1 MGLGLSTSSG
11 SGDFIPFVKYDARAG
26 RLFRVDRIQ
35 VNGAFESRDVDITRE
50 AAFVVDLANIK
61 VGWINYTTQGPIKQ
75 LAILGQA
82 PIPPRPADVN
92 AEGKPAFRQGFEV
105 NLSLAKNCAGDGAPL
120 RTLSSAAG
128 CVIEAMDALHDAYS
142 VAAESKTGKLP
153 VVRIADTVPVKSGQ
167 STNYKPIFEV
177 TAWVDRPPSLTIAG
191 PAPAAAPASSPPAT
205 GSTTVAPP
213 AAAPAPQPASV
224 SADDFG

>member
-82 PIPPRPADVN
+82 PIPPRPSDVN

-105 NLSLAKNCAGDGAPL
+105 NLSLAASCKGDGAPL

-142 VAAESKTGKLP
+142 VTPESKTGKLP
-153 VVRIADTVPVKSGQ
+153 AVRIADTVPVKSGQ
-167 STNYKPIFEV
+167 STNYKPIFEIV
-177 TAWVDRPPSLTIAG
+177 SWVDRPPSLTVAG
-191 PAPAAAPASSPPAT
+191 PAAAPASAPPAT

-213 AAAPAPQPASV
+213 AATPAPQPAT
-224 SADDFG
+224 ATAQDFG